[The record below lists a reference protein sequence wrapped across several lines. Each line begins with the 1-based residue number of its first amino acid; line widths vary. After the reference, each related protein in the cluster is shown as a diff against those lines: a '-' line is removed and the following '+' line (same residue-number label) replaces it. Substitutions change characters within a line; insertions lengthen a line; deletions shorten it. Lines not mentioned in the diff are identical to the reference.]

1 MFDINKK
8 NYKGKMSTNKII
20 KEARVEIVSDFLPYN
35 IQKIDL

>member
-1 MFDINKK
+1 MFDTNKK
-8 NYKGKMSTNKII
+8 IYKGKMSINKII